1 MASAMKKP
9 AKKPTSVV
17 TKSSTKTAAAKKA
30 APAAKAVSKTATKA
44 SAKPVSKAPAK
55 TVKAAT
61 KVAAKPVA
69 KAKPAAKVV
78 AKAAA
83 KPTKVATKAVAK
95 SPSKSVSKP
104 ATKVATKPVVKA
116 KAAPAKKVAAAKT
129 PIKTVTKT
137 VVKPAVKAASKATP
151 ASAAKSS
158 AKAKVVASKV
168 SEKKVLAKG
177 VKPPKVEQKS
187 VKLAQSKI
195 SSKDVKSSV
204 SKKEVEVSKTR
215 ATKSEPKAEPKLIK
229 ETKEA
234 AKVSAKQI
242 KEVEAASAVTAT
254 KKASVTTKASK
265 AKSAVEAV
273 PETTKITET
282 VAETAEAKPA
292 KKATRASAKTEK
304 APEVQEIKTGSAPT
318 VSQTTDATLL
328 ASIDTSGYVLPG
340 VKVPGRRGRKPKE
353 YQPENEEMAALNA
366 VERAEMKALDKA
378 KAKDRKAKEKALLK
392 DAFSADPEATAEELE
407 RRRQRLKTLIKMGKD
422 RGYLTFAEINDHL
435 PENVVDPEAI
445 EGIIST
451 FNDMGVAVYEQAPD
465 AEALL
470 LSDNVVTVASDDD
483 EVEAAAEAALSTV
496 DSDFG
501 RTTDPVRMYMR
512 EMGTVELL
520 TREGE
525 IVIAKKI
532 EEGLK
537 DMIQAISACP
547 TTIAEIL
554 AQADRIASDEI
565 KVDDIVDGLVDPNA
579 ETEEEKAPVVAADA
593 DEDEEDEDED
603 EEEEE
608 EDDAG
613 AVAAGISAEQLEQ
626 LKRDSLAKFAVISE
640 NFDKMRKSFEK
651 EGYNSK
657 AYIKAQE
664 AISNELLGIRF
675 TAKVVEKLCDTL
687 RGQVDEVRHVEKQI
701 LDVVVNRC
709 GMPRSHFIKV
719 FPGNETNL
727 NWIDGEVN
735 AGHSYSAVLGR
746 NVPTVQQLQQKLI
759 DLQARVVLPLPDLRG
774 INKKMSAGEMKARK
788 AKREMTEAN
797 LRLVISIAKKYTNR
811 GLQFLDLIQEGNIGL
826 MKAVDKFEYRRG
838 YKFSTYATWWIRQ
851 AITRS
856 IADQAR
862 TIRIPVHM
870 IETIN
875 KMNRISRQ
883 ILQETGAE
891 PDPATLA
898 IKMEMPEDKI
908 RKIMKIAKEPISME
922 TPIGDDDDSHLGDFI
937 EDNHTLAPADAA
949 LHASMRNVVKDVLDS
964 LTPREAKVLRMRF
977 GVEMSTD
984 HTLEEV
990 GKQFDVTRER
1000 IRQIEAKALRKL
1012 RHPSRSDKLKS
1023 FLEGN

>member
-9 AKKPTSVV
+9 AKKITSAVK
-17 TKSSTKTAAAKKA
+17 KS
-30 APAAKAVSKTATKA
+30 
-44 SAKPVSKAPAK
+44 PV
-55 TVKAAT
+55 
-61 KVAAKPVA
+61 
-69 KAKPAAKVV
+69 
-78 AKAAA
+78 
-83 KPTKVATKAVAK
+83 KAVAK
-95 SPSKSVSKP
+95 AVTSKTSKPIAKSVVKP
-104 ATKVATKPVVKA
+104 TAKITSAVKTKVAKVAKTAKEDKIVKISKPSTKTDAKSKLVNKSKPVAGKVVKAVVAPKTPAKQSPLKKVAVMPKKSVVKTKAETKPKAKSAPVAEKSVKATKKEVVKPVVSTSTASKKA
-116 KAAPAKKVAAAKT
+116 SVTKTKPETIEKAEKVAAPAKKT
-129 PIKTVTKT
+129 
-137 VVKPAVKAASKATP
+137 SKAN
-151 ASAAKSS
+151 AKVDTKEVSVSSS
-158 AKAKVVASKV
+158 APA
-168 SEKKVLAKG
+168 
-177 VKPPKVEQKS
+177 
-187 VKLAQSKI
+187 
-195 SSKDVKSSV
+195 
-204 SKKEVEVSKTR
+204 VSKT
-215 ATKSEPKAEPKLIK
+215 
-229 ETKEA
+229 
-234 AKVSAKQI
+234 
-242 KEVEAASAVTAT
+242 
-254 KKASVTTKASK
+254 
-265 AKSAVEAV
+265 
-273 PETTKITET
+273 
-282 VAETAEAKPA
+282 
-292 KKATRASAKTEK
+292 
-304 APEVQEIKTGSAPT
+304 
-318 VSQTTDATLL
+318 TDAALL
-328 ASIDTSGYVLPG
+328 ASIDTSGYILPG

-366 VERAEMKALDKA
+366 VERSELNAIDKA
-378 KAKDRKAKEKALLK
+378 KAKERKAKEKALLK
-392 DAFSADPEATAEELE
+392 EAFTVDPEASLEELE
-407 RRRQRLKTLIKMGKD
+407 RRRERLKALIKMGKD

-470 LSDNVVTVASDDD
+470 LSDNVVTVTSDDD

-512 EMGTVELL
+512 EMGTVDLL

-547 TTIAEIL
+547 MTISEIL
-554 AQADRIASDEI
+554 VSAERIANDEM
-565 KVDDIVDGLVDPNA
+565 KVDELVDGLIDLNA
-579 ETEEEKAPVVAADA
+579 EESEEQKSDSSDNSDDDEDEDDDDDDDDED
-593 DEDEEDEDED
+593 DEDEEDT
-603 EEEEE
+603 
-608 EDDAG
+608 
-613 AVAAGISAEQLEQ
+613 AATAASVTAEQLEQ
-626 LKRDSLAKFAVISE
+626 LKRDSLAKFAAISE
-640 NFDKMRKSFEK
+640 NFDKMRKAYEK
-651 EGYNSK
+651 EGYKSK
-657 AYIKAQE
+657 SYVKAQE
-664 AISNELLGIRF
+664 AISEELLSIRF
-675 TAKVVEKLCDTL
+675 NAKVVEKLCDTL
-687 RGQVDEVRHVEKQI
+687 RGQVDEVRQVEKQI
-701 LDVVVNRC
+701 LDAAVNRSN
-709 GMPRSHFIKV
+709 MPRSHFIKV
-719 FPGNETNL
+719 FPGNEINL
-727 NWIDGEVN
+727 AWVEEEVK
-735 AGHSYSAVLGR
+735 AGHPYSEVLGR
-746 NVPTVQQLQQKLI
+746 NVPAIQQLQQKLI
-759 DLQARVVLPLPDLRG
+759 DLQARVVLPLPDLRA
-774 INKKMSAGEMKARK
+774 INKKMSAGEMKARR
-788 AKREMTEAN
+788 AKREMAEAN

-826 MKAVDKFEYRRG
+826 MKAVDKFEFRRG
-838 YKFSTYATWWIRQ
+838 FKFSTYATWWIRQ

-937 EDNHTLAPADAA
+937 EDGMTLAPADAA
-949 LHASMRNVVKDVLDS
+949 LHASMRYVVKDVLDS